1 VLLNSLSVSGLFSV
15 KGADCGLL
23 KMQTK
28 TVETLLILNAIE
40 RALLLDGRMHLHF
53 FWQDILMSLCV
64 NFTRCT
70 YMRDEGRR
78 KHRIDTFAT
87 INEAYNS
94 LYILLRPAASF

>member
-53 FWQDILMSLCV
+53 F
-64 NFTRCT
+64 
-70 YMRDEGRR
+70 GR
-78 KHRIDTFAT
+78 I
-87 INEAYNS
+87 Y
-94 LYILLRPAASF
+94 